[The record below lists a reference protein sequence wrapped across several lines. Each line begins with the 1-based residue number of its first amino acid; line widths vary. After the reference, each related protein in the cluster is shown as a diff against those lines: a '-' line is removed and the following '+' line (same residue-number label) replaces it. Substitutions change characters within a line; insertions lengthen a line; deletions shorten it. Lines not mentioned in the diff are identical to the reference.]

1 MDRKV
6 NDMNSKKIFQC
17 EVCNIRIEDWVT
29 VELDPDDVHQI
40 DMQFSYCPK
49 CGTPL
54 GKELYLNHR
63 EQALN
68 SVHAVAGTDTCDSIR
83 VVTDFGII
91 ALRVNEPFYL
101 QKNRYRVSIIISK
114 VSNKFFYNVEIC
126 QNNMWQST
134 VISKSTMTECL
145 LTLAKKLQNGEEIV
159 K

>member
-1 MDRKV
+1 MK
-6 NDMNSKKIFQC
+6 NKFQC

-49 CGTPL
+49 CGTSL

-68 SVHAVAGTDTCDSIR
+68 SVYAVSGADTCDSIR

-91 ALRVNEPFYL
+91 ALQVNEPFYL
-101 QKNRYRVSIIISK
+101 QKNRYRVSIITSK

-126 QNNMWQST
+126 QNNMWQPT
-134 VISKSTMTECL
+134 VISKSTMAECL
-145 LTLAKKLQNGEEIV
+145 LTLAKKLKNREEIM

>member
-1 MDRKV
+1 
-6 NDMNSKKIFQC
+6 MNTKKIFQC

-54 GKELYLNHR
+54 GKELYLNRR

-68 SVHAVAGTDTCDSIR
+68 SIYAVSGADTCDSIR

-91 ALRVNEPFYL
+91 ALRMNEPFYL
-101 QKNRYRVSIIISK
+101 QKNRYRVSVATNR
-114 VSNKFFYNVEIC
+114 VSDKSFYNVEIC
-126 QNNMWQST
+126 RNNMWQLT
-134 VISKSTMTECL
+134 VISKSTMAECL
-145 LTLAKKLQNGEEIV
+145 LTLAKKLRNREEIV

>member
-1 MDRKV
+1 
-6 NDMNSKKIFQC
+6 MNSKKIFQC

-29 VELDPDDVHQI
+29 VELDQDDVHQI

-101 QKNRYRVSIIISK
+101 QKNRYRVSIITSK

-126 QNNMWQST
+126 
-134 VISKSTMTECL
+134 ECSYICSFYNVGHGSRSRTASHFPVDFL
-145 LTLAKKLQNGEEIV
+145 RGKICWRFI
-159 K
+159 

>member
-1 MDRKV
+1 MK
-6 NDMNSKKIFQC
+6 NKFQC

-40 DMQFSYCPK
+40 DMQFSYCPN

-54 GKELYLNHR
+54 GKELYLNRR

-101 QKNRYRVSIIISK
+101 QKNRYRVSIITSK
-114 VSNKFFYNVEIC
+114 VSNKIF
-126 QNNMWQST
+126 
-134 VISKSTMTECL
+134 L
-145 LTLAKKLQNGEEIV
+145 
-159 K
+159 